1 MSIFDHHYHQK
12 CPTLLWIFLSECLYA
27 AKVEF
32 IISDVIVTHIT
43 TCFQFP
49 SQASTPLKQSSVLG
63 CDCNVLPY
71 PFIFLSLHMSSV
83 WHWPAA
89 AAAEV
94 RSFITVASLSTYF
107 YIIFSFLIL
116 FFNSLF
122 LKKPLLPLFSSML
135 SFLNPPKKTPYSLST
150 TTHFFNYSFIFVSC
164 H

>member
-1 MSIFDHHYHQK
+1 MIFDRHYHQK

-43 TCFQFP
+43 TCFQLP
-49 SQASTPLKQSSVLG
+49 SQASTPLKQFSVLG

-71 PFIFLSLHMSSV
+71 PLILLSLHMSSV
-83 WHWPAA
+83 WHWPA

-116 FFNSLF
+116 FLTVCF
-122 LKKPLLPLFSSML
+122 LKNLYFH
-135 SFLNPPKKTPYSLST
+135 SFHLCSPFYPPPFPTPYYWST
-150 TTHFFNYSFIFVSC
+150 TIHFYNYSFIFVSC